1 MTFRLYNY
9 GIWINAFF
17 QTMSDSGEKDIF
29 FLQIAVLKK
38 NWKKKK
44 KKKIK
49 VKKLKYWV
57 REIFRK
63 REENVDFTLVQEI
76 KLGDREYYFR

>member
-1 MTFRLYNY
+1 
-9 GIWINAFF
+9 
-17 QTMSDSGEKDIF
+17 MSDSGEKDIF

-44 KKKIK
+44 KLK
-49 VKKLKYWV
+49 VKKWKYWV

-76 KLGDREYYFR
+76 KLGDRELTLKSCIL

>member
-1 MTFRLYNY
+1 
-9 GIWINAFF
+9 
-17 QTMSDSGEKDIF
+17 MSDSGEKDIF

-44 KKKIK
+44 KKKLK
-49 VKKLKYWV
+49 LKKWKYWV

>member
-1 MTFRLYNY
+1 
-9 GIWINAFF
+9 
-17 QTMSDSGEKDIF
+17 MSDSGEKDIF

-44 KKKIK
+44 KQKIK
-49 VKKLKYWV
+49 KWKYWV

>member
-1 MTFRLYNY
+1 
-9 GIWINAFF
+9 
-17 QTMSDSGEKDIF
+17 MSDSGEKDIF

-44 KKKIK
+44 LK
-49 VKKLKYWV
+49 VKKWKYWV

-76 KLGDREYYFR
+76 KLGDRVLFQVR